1 MNQWMVPLYVW
12 VYLFAEFNREHI
24 MIIDCHYHLDPR
36 IQSLD
41 NLLLKMDQY
50 EIEKTAL
57 MAVLCD
63 PVPHTREPLLKLM
76 RFCLTHGPVR
86 GLAKKFVA
94 RFTPQGDVVLPQGPL
109 KIYPDPGN
117 QAVADALT
125 AHPDRF
131 VGWIFVNPRGRN
143 DPIEEF
149 ERFKDIP
156 GFIGIKA
163 HPFWH
168 QYPPQALVPIARRAC
183 DQDMPL
189 LIHAGFDG
197 HGDFLSLLDQVPGL
211 KLILAHSGFPKFKET
226 WCRIKDLKNVWVDLS
241 ADAYVDGRI
250 TREVVEFL
258 GPDRCLFGTD
268 GPYGNRAGDGV
279 FDNGFIKRRL
289 VNIFPDQGIQKR
301 LLGENFMEI
310 ISWK

>member
-1 MNQWMVPLYVW
+1 
-12 VYLFAEFNREHI
+12 

-57 MAVLCD
+57 MPVMCD
-63 PVPHTREPLLKLM
+63 PIPHTRESLLKLM

-86 GLAKKFVA
+86 GLAKKIVA
-94 RFTPQGDVVLPQGPL
+94 RFTLQGEVILPKGPL
-109 KIYPDPGN
+109 KIYPDPDN
-117 QAVADALT
+117 QAVEKALI

-131 VGWIFVNPRGRN
+131 LGWIFVNPRGKN
-143 DPIEEF
+143 DPIDEF
-149 ERFKDIP
+149 DKFKDIQ

-168 QYPPQALVPIARRAC
+168 QYPPQALVPIARKAC
-183 DQDMPL
+183 NAGMPL

-197 HGDFLSLLDQVPGL
+197 HGDFSPLLDQVTDL
-211 KLILAHSGFPKFKET
+211 KLILAHTGFPKFRET
-226 WCRIKDLKNVWVDLS
+226 WGLIKDRKNVWVDLS
-241 ADAYVDGRI
+241 ADAYVDTRI
-250 TREVVEFL
+250 TRKVVDFL

-268 GPYGNRAGDGV
+268 GPYGTKADDGV
-279 FDNGFIKRRL
+279 FDNGFIKQRL
-289 VNIFPDQGIQKR
+289 VKIFPDQGIQKR
-301 LLGENFMEI
+301 LLGDNFMEI
-310 ISWK
+310 IS